1 MIPKCLSRKVMIR
14 YNEQIR
20 HCHIARLCVHV
31 SVLGVKQIM
40 PNKQRLE
47 ELQNYTDKIA
57 NRINQLRCQ
66 QRGTN

>member
-1 MIPKCLSRKVMIR
+1 
-14 YNEQIR
+14 
-20 HCHIARLCVHV
+20 
-31 SVLGVKQIM
+31 M

-66 QRGTN
+66 QRGPINPGHGTSRITKIQKAYKFRNSNL